1 MQIGCKIVIRMY
13 SFVAFAVYT
22 SVTLRLIDMRTK
34 GQTGPA
40 TKDGMIAYL
49 PDGPGGGGYSIHYLY
64 AYVPPNGVVILKLL
78 I

>member
-22 SVTLRLIDMRTK
+22 SVTQRLIDIRTK

-40 TKDGMIAYL
+40 TKDGMIAY
-49 PDGPGGGGYSIHYLY
+49 
-64 AYVPPNGVVILKLL
+64 
-78 I
+78 